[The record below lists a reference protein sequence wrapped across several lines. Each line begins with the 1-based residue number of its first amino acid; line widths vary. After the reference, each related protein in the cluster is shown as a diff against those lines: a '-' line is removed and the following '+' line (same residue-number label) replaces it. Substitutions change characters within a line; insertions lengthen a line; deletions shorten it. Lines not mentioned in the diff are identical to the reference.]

1 MATGAESIKPM
12 TSLTDGIREVE
23 QASSETA
30 LNLTKQFRTRQP
42 RCLGMRMYHLPKPT
56 QAIIL
61 YMEVKGAFYTR
72 SSKSTMTGWNAPVP
86 GVKFLRPSGLRARD
100 PAG

>member
-1 MATGAESIKPM
+1 MATGAEFIKPM

-56 QAIIL
+56 
-61 YMEVKGAFYTR
+61 
-72 SSKSTMTGWNAPVP
+72 
-86 GVKFLRPSGLRARD
+86 
-100 PAG
+100 